1 MLHKK
6 VRKHQEEEI
15 DHEPRTKSSSSSSS
29 AGSSPASTPRKLQNK
44 GTFCKKNKKGG
55 KNPYATRGLDKF
67 SALLVE
73 IEEKKQKIYSQKNSQ
88 DISFVRF
95 MFSDSDDCVPIVVKA
110 KKEND
115 QQQVKTKQEDKLATK
130 IKTPEEKQEVKQ
142 EKTAGKI
149 FEKNRFSIDLMVCK
163 LRRPC
168 YYLPVVIVF
177 ILVLLALSGRSFA
190 ILCTCIGWYIIPT
203 LQHRTSQSQLHN
215 NIDNKKPTMK
225 IKKDYVRRVSE
236 INKNRNPVR
245 NHRNSW

>member
-1 MLHKK
+1 MLNQK

-15 DHEPRTKSSSSSSS
+15 DHVPRTKSSSSGSSS
-29 AGSSPASTPRKLQNK
+29 AGSSPASTPRKLKKKN
-44 GTFCKKNKKGG
+44 TFCKKNKNGE
-55 KNPYATRGLDKF
+55 KNPYATLGLDKF
-67 SALLVE
+67 SALLAE

-88 DISFVRF
+88 DISFIRF

-115 QQQVKTKQEDKLATK
+115 QQQVKTKQEDKQTS
-130 IKTPEEKQEVKQ
+130 EEKQEVKQ
-142 EKTAGKI
+142 EKAVMESEIITK
-149 FEKNRFSIDLMVCK
+149 KNRFSIDLMVYK
-163 LRRPC
+163 LRRPS

-203 LQHRTSQSQLHN
+203 LQHKTSQSQLHN
-215 NIDNKKPTMK
+215 NNDNKNPTTK